1 MIADHVVV
9 PKAWLGKGI
18 NSNIAGI
25 NTNVFGIGAD
35 VDSCTHTNKPCMSF
49 KSINYFSKIAVL
61 KTSMFAKIASF
72 TALLAVFDSFISRLR
87 AAAYVSVIMFV
98 IGRVCSHK

>member
-9 PKAWLGKGI
+9 PKAWIGKGI

-35 VDSCTHTNKPCMSF
+35 VDSCTRTNLACHLSPLIISL
-49 KSINYFSKIAVL
+49 KSPY
-61 KTSMFAKIASF
+61 
-72 TALLAVFDSFISRLR
+72 
-87 AAAYVSVIMFV
+87 
-98 IGRVCSHK
+98 

>member
-35 VDSCTHTNKPCMSF
+35 VDSCTHANLACHLSPLIISL
-49 KSINYFSKIAVL
+49 KSPY
-61 KTSMFAKIASF
+61 
-72 TALLAVFDSFISRLR
+72 
-87 AAAYVSVIMFV
+87 
-98 IGRVCSHK
+98 